1 MLPLITLLLISPRH
15 WNNKRWNFSL
25 AAKSIYPGWYHQ
37 TLVDLF
43 FDISRFLRSE
53 SSPPTPGSSTVHS
66 LSLFRLV
73 IPWNP
78 SPRKV
83 GLRNSWA
90 YTFIERSQIP
100 IIMVLHV
107 IHLFKGWDCCSHF
120 CLKFFLSSGDLW
132 NLAEICV
139 GCTELWNVWL
149 CNVWLC
155 RVTIFF
161 ELYYLL

>member
-1 MLPLITLLLISPRH
+1 MLPLVTLLLISPRH

-107 IHLFKGWDCCSHF
+107 IHLFKGWDCTVVLISVWN
-120 CLKFFLSSGDLW
+120 SSCRLVTS
-132 NLAEICV
+132 EIWLRSVLVVLTCEMFDCV
-139 GCTELWNVWL
+139 EL
-149 CNVWLC
+149 
-155 RVTIFF
+155 TIFF